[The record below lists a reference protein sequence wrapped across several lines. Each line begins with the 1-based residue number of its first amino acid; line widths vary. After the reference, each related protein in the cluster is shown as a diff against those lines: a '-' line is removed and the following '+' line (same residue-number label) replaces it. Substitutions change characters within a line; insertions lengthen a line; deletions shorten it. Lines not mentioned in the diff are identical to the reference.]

1 MGSFTTAELRALGIG
16 EKKTRALL
24 QQGRLI
30 KLVRGLYIDDHSP
43 ASVARAIT
51 GHYKSIALTGK
62 SAAQIHLRLPLT
74 LPIQA
79 EGAGSVQAET
89 FSIRHSRLPS
99 YTSINGLPVVEALWA
114 ARASKDYA
122 RRILETHYAGRDGE
136 KRLNHD
142 LSRMRKVPAWLRET
156 IATTPIGS
164 CSELERKLARPLIK
178 RGYRIRMNQYIG
190 PYCFDILLDQW
201 KTAIEVD
208 SETYHANE
216 DSFIADRWKA
226 NSGTL
231 HGWIVLRFTDSCINW
246 NLDSV
251 LDEIE
256 QAIRWVQKRRPRVD
270 YKPGWPACQKV
281 WEWNPTV
288 GYANKQR

>member
-1 MGSFTTAELRALGIG
+1 MGSFTTAQLRVLGIG

-24 QQGRLI
+24 EQG
-30 KLVRGLYIDDHSP
+30 KLFRIVRGLYIDDCSP
-43 ASVARAIT
+43 ISVARAIT
-51 GHYKSIALTGK
+51 GHYKSIALSGK
-62 SAAQIHLRLPLT
+62 SAAQIHLNLPLT
-74 LPIQA
+74 FPIQA
-79 EGAGSVQAET
+79 EGAGSVQAKT
-89 FSIRHSRLPS
+89 FFIKHSRLPAR
-99 YTSINGLPVVEALWA
+99 TEIDGIPVVEALWS

-122 RRILETHYAGRDGE
+122 RMILEKHYSGRKGQQ
-136 KRLNHD
+136 RLDHD
-142 LSRMRKVPAWLRET
+142 LSRMQKVPRWLRET
-156 IATTPIGS
+156 IATTPIGA

-178 RGYRIRMNQYIG
+178 RGYRVRMNQFIG
-190 PYCFDILLDQW
+190 PYCFDILLEQW
-201 KTAIEVD
+201 KIAIEVD
-208 SETYHANE
+208 SEKYHANE
-216 DSFIADRWKA
+216 DLFISDRWKT

-256 QAIRWVQKRRPRVD
+256 QAIRWVQKRRPRAD

>member
-1 MGSFTTAELRALGIG
+1 M
-16 EKKTRALL
+16 
-24 QQGRLI
+24 
-30 KLVRGLYIDDHSP
+30 VRGLYIDDHSP

-51 GHYKSIALTGK
+51 GHYKSIALSGK

-89 FSIRHSRLPS
+89 FSIRHSRLPAC
-99 YTSINGLPVVEALWA
+99 TRIDGIPVVEALWA

-122 RRILETHYAGRDGE
+122 HRILETHYAGRDGE

-142 LSRMRKVPAWLRET
+142 LRRMRKVPAWLRET

-201 KTAIEVD
+201 KIAIEVD
-208 SETYHANE
+208 SEKYHANE
-216 DSFIADRWKA
+216 DSFITDRWKT

-256 QAIRWVQKRRPRVD
+256 QAIRWVQKRRPRMD

>member
-1 MGSFTTAELRALGIG
+1 MGSFTTAQLRTLGIG
-16 EKKTRALL
+16 EKKTRTLL
-24 QQGRLI
+24 EQGKLFR
-30 KLVRGLYIDDHSP
+30 LVRGLYIDDYSP
-43 ASVARAIT
+43 ASVARTIT
-51 GHYKSIALTGK
+51 GHYKNIALSGK

-79 EGAGSVQAET
+79 EGTGSVQAKA
-89 FSIRHSRLPS
+89 FSIRHSRLPAC
-99 YTSINGLPVVEALWA
+99 TSINGIPVVEALWA
-114 ARASKDYA
+114 ARASKDFA
-122 RRILETHYAGRDGE
+122 RLILEKHYFGRDGE
-136 KRLNHD
+136 RRLNHD
-142 LSRMRKVPAWLRET
+142 LSRMQKVPAWLRET
-156 IATTPIGS
+156 IATTPIGA
-164 CSELERKLARPLIK
+164 CSELERKLVRPLIK
-178 RGYRIRMNQYIG
+178 RGYRVRMNQYIG

-201 KTAIEVD
+201 KIAIEVD
-208 SETYHANE
+208 SEKYHANAE
-216 DSFIADRWKA
+216 SFISDRWKA

-256 QAIRWVQKRRPRVD
+256 QAIRWVQKRRPRAD

-288 GYANKQR
+288 GYANKQG